1 MLVQNVA
8 EVLNFEKERMM
19 RGTSIINRV
28 ILSVL
33 LCVMVLGLCGC
44 WEQMGETAAEGSRR
58 HQRNLRIDG
67 QGLAADIDM
76 FWLLDEPSTL
86 TERRIP

>member
-1 MLVQNVA
+1 
-8 EVLNFEKERMM
+8 
-19 RGTSIINRV
+19 
-28 ILSVL
+28 
-33 LCVMVLGLCGC
+33 MVLGLCGC